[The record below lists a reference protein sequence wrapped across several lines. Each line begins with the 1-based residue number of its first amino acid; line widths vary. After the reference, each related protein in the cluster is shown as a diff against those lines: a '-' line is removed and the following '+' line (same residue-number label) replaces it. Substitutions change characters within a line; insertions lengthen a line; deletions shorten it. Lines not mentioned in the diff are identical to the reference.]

1 MQLKSS
7 HWHLLFGLGALSYM
21 ALIFYLS
28 SQSNIKVPMKHFRFK
43 DKVLHCIEYG
53 VLAGLLFSAL
63 YKFQGRKR
71 LLFAIVLSSLYGLG
85 DEIHQ
90 YYVPGRTAD
99 PYDFLADCVGSVL
112 GASAMAFIY
121 FMIGKRAPKLENEER

>member
-1 MQLKSS
+1 
-7 HWHLLFGLGALSYM
+7 
-21 ALIFYLS
+21 
-28 SQSNIKVPMKHFRFK
+28 MKHFRFK

-63 YKFQGRKR
+63 YKLQGRKR
-71 LLFAIVLSSLYGLG
+71 FLLAVLLSSLYGLG

-99 PYDFLADCVGSVL
+99 PYDLLADCVGSLL
-112 GASAMAFIY
+112 GASAMACIY
-121 FMIGKRAPKLENEER
+121 YVVRKRSPKLESEETTSPED